1 MSRTL
6 AMLGGRPLFGEP
18 LHVGRPNLPDRKRF
32 GELLDCMFE
41 NRWFTNYGPLVK
53 VLQSRL
59 QEKLGVRHCIPLCNG
74 TVALELA
81 YRAMGFDGEVIV
93 PSFTFVATAHALQWQ
108 RITPVFCDIRESDFT
123 IDPACI
129 EALVTPGTTGIVGV
143 HVYGNPCDHEAISA
157 VASKYGL
164 PVVYDAAHAFMNEA
178 GGVSVCRMGALSV
191 LSFHATKFFSTFEGG
206 AIATDDDDL
215 AERVRLMMN
224 FGFAGREKDRV
235 DYVGTNGKMTEVCA
249 AMGLAMLEQVEEL
262 QEVNAANHAVYGEA
276 LADIPGVRLAQP
288 SPALGRHNWQYVI
301 ALVDEEAYGLSRD
314 QLVGVLEAENVLA
327 RRYFHPGCH
336 RMEPYRRSFE
346 ESGRTLP
353 VTDRLSGMVLS
364 LPNGE
369 SVLPEAA
376 RWIGDTVRLAGAK
389 AGEIRAKL
397 KEGGHA

>member
-1 MSRTL
+1 MSRTPAL
-6 AMLGGRPLFGEP
+6 LGGRPLFGEP
-18 LHVGRPNLPDRKRF
+18 IHVGRPNLPDRRRF

-41 NRWFTNYGPLVK
+41 NRWFTNYGPLVR

-74 TVALELA
+74 TIALELA
-81 YRAMGFDGEVIV
+81 YRAMGFEGEVIV

-108 RITPVFCDIRESDFT
+108 RIRPVFCDIRESDFT

-129 EALVTPGTTGIVGV
+129 DSLVTRETTGIVGV
-143 HVYGNPCDHEAISA
+143 HVYGNPCDDVAVSA
-157 VASKYGL
+157 VASKHGL
-164 PVVYDAAHAFMNEA
+164 PVVYDAAHAFMSEA
-178 GGVSVCRMGALSV
+178 EGVSVCRMGAMSV

-215 AERVRLMMN
+215 AERIRLMMN

-249 AMGLAMLEQVEEL
+249 AMGLAMLEQVE
-262 QEVNAANHAVYGEA
+262 QIREVNARNHAVYGEA
-276 LADIPGVRLAQP
+276 LAGIPGVRLASP
-288 SPALGRHNWQYVI
+288 SQVLDRHNWQYVI
-301 ALVDEEAYGLSRD
+301 ALIDEEAYGLSRD
-314 QLVGVLEAENVLA
+314 QLVRVLEAENVLA

-336 RMEPYRRSFE
+336 RMEPYRRTFE
-346 ESGRTLP
+346 ESGRSLP

-376 RWIGDTVRLAGAK
+376 RWIGDTIRLAGERS
-389 AGEIRAKL
+389 GEIRAKL

>member
-1 MSRTL
+1 
-6 AMLGGRPLFGEP
+6 
-18 LHVGRPNLPDRKRF
+18 
-32 GELLDCMFE
+32 MFE

-74 TVALELA
+74 TIALELA

-129 EALVTPGTTGIVGV
+129 DALVTPHTTGIVGV

-157 VASKYGL
+157 VAAKHGL
-164 PVVYDAAHAFMNEA
+164 PVVYDAAHAFMSEA
-178 GGVSVCRMGALSV
+178 GGVSVCRMGAMSI

-224 FGFAGREKDRV
+224 FGFAGKEKDRV

-249 AMGLAMLEQVEEL
+249 AMGLAMLEQVEQIREI
-262 QEVNAANHAVYGEA
+262 NAANHAVYGEV
-276 LADIPGVRLAQP
+276 LEGIPGIRLAQP
-288 SPALGRHNWQYVI
+288 SPALDKHNWQYVI
-301 ALVDEEAYGLSRD
+301 AVVDEEAYGLSRD
-314 QLVGVLEAENVLA
+314 QLVRVLEAENVLA

-346 ESGRTLP
+346 DSGRSLP

-369 SVLPEAA
+369 SVLPEAV
-376 RWIGDTVRLAGAK
+376 RWIGDTVRFAGTK